1 MRPIWQSKLDT
12 IYDCTVERTGERTG
26 LLKVTKE
33 NQVLLEREVGLSYGA
48 TFGPDIE
55 DVEFWQEMILEFID
69 NQGK

>member
-12 IYDCTVERTGERTG
+12 IYDCTVERTG